1 MLDLKTVKN
10 ITIAEGSVK
19 KITNSS
25 GVVLWE
31 VKSSNAAKDVYLI
44 TDTANT
50 LSLDSTVEK
59 YNLTDKKFYAD
70 YKTTIS
76 KDYEATF
83 DVSGSTLFYSKAEIE
98 KVKDKLASNQ
108 ICYSITDQKS
118 FRVKNGSVVESD
130 IHLSP
135 FINNFIDY
143 GKYVDNYHKVS
154 FSKHATLTELT
165 KYENGV
171 LKSIDKFPK
180 TQNAYVLVYIDKNE
194 IDKDYIEEDG
204 SAYHYE
210 LFSLGKNGLKT
221 TYHSESTHGYFYAN
235 VLDNNFNNSSCT
247 IFGYYDSNKVL
258 KNCFVNPKQLPTN
271 GFHVYAFT
279 DYSSKIYPNSY
290 PLPNFY
296 VESSNDFDY
305 FVLEKT
311 SVDEPSTTYQ
321 TTGGTQYNCVLPF
334 NQGIC
339 EYSNIYY
346 IMKNCTEYYLY
357 TESVEEYKGSLQT
370 SRSEASNKK
379 GTIDPTKTYYAI
391 EGYFDENGKYVK
403 LSNGIEY
410 HPYSGNVFT
419 SAISCA
425 DETEMNSLKYLY
437 DGLLVHLSGTSKS
450 YNCVYNSTTSQ
461 YEWHEIISI
470 YSVNLTVKGNWI
482 TNTTNPDSSK
492 YDAYMSNGSYYVS
505 NGMDCMSITINGYS
519 KFTVY
524 IRSYAESNFDYVT
537 ISKLDT
543 PYTGSSSHGS
553 SQYSESYV
561 YAHTKGKSNGGTDL
575 GSYTKVEYD
584 NIDGGEHTIYVY
596 YTKDSSG
603 NNYDDRGYILIPKD
617 Q

>member
-1 MLDLKTVKN
+1 MIDLKTVKE
-10 ITIAEGSVK
+10 IRISEGSVT

-31 VKSSNAAKDVYLI
+31 AKSSNAAKDVYLI

-50 LSLDSTVEK
+50 FSLDSTVEK
-59 YNLTDKKFYAD
+59 YNLTDKKFYVD

-83 DVSGSTLFYSKAEIE
+83 DASGSTLFYSKAEIE

-135 FINNFIDY
+135 FINNYISY
-143 GKYVDNYHKVS
+143 GKYVDEYTKVS
-154 FSKHATLTELT
+154 FTKHATLTELT

-171 LKSIDKFPK
+171 LKSIDTFPK

-194 IDKDYIEEDG
+194 IDKDYIEEWG
-204 SAYHYE
+204 GYE
-210 LFSLGKNGLKT
+210 LFSLGKNGFKK
-221 TYHSESTHGYFYAN
+221 TYHSEKTDGYFWAN

-247 IFGYYDSNKVL
+247 IFKYCYNNML
-258 KNCFVNPKQLPTN
+258 QRCFENPKQLPTN

-279 DYSSKIYPNSY
+279 DYSFEKYNSSF

-296 VESSNDFDY
+296 VEPSNDFDY
-305 FVLEKT
+305 FVLEKP
-311 SVDEPSTTYQ
+311 SAHYPSTTYQ
-321 TTGGTQYNCVLPF
+321 TTAGTQYNCVLPF

-339 EYSNIYY
+339 KYSNDYY

-357 TESVEEYKGSLQT
+357 TISVEEYKGSLNT
-370 SRSEASNKK
+370 SSSKLSNKK

-391 EGYFDENGKYVK
+391 GGYFNENGKYVK

-410 HPYSGNVFT
+410 HPYSGNVNT
-419 SAISCA
+419 SAITCA

-437 DGLLVHLSGTSKS
+437 DGLVVHLSGTAKS

-461 YEWHEIISI
+461 YEFNEFDEIKND

-482 TNTTNPDSSK
+482 TSTTNPDSSA
-492 YDAYMSNGSYYVS
+492 YDAYMSNGSHNVN
-505 NGMDCMSITINGYS
+505 NGMDCMSITINGYT

-524 IRSYAESNFDYVT
+524 IRSYGESNYDYTT

-543 PYTGSSSHGS
+543 PYKGSSSQGS
-553 SQYSESYV
+553 SQYSLSYV
-561 YAHTKGKSNGGTDL
+561 YAHTRGKSNGGTDI

-596 YTKDSSG
+596 YTKDGSG
-603 NNYDDRGYILIPKD
+603 NNYDDRGYILIPKE

>member
-1 MLDLKTVKN
+1 MIDLKTIKE
-10 ITIAEGSVK
+10 IRISEGSVK

-31 VKSSNAAKDVYLI
+31 AKSSNVAKDVYLI

-70 YKTTIS
+70 YKTTIA

-83 DVSGSTLFYSKAEIE
+83 DASGSTLFYSKAEIE

-135 FINNFIDY
+135 FINYYIEY
-143 GKYVDNYHKVS
+143 GKYVDTYSKVS
-154 FSKHATLTELT
+154 FTKNATLTELT

-171 LKSIDKFPK
+171 LKSIDKFPITK
-180 TQNAYVLVYIDKNE
+180 NVFVLVYIDKNE
-194 IDKDYIEEDG
+194 IDKDYIEELGDK
-204 SAYHYE
+204 E
-210 LFSLGKNGLKT
+210 LFSLGKNGLKINKYNSEN
-221 TYHSESTHGYFYAN
+221 TYGYFYAN

-247 IFGYYDSNKVL
+247 IFKYYDYNSSSTR
-258 KNCFVNPKQLPTN
+258 CFENPKQLPTN

-279 DYSSKIYPNSY
+279 DLSFGKYNSLY
-290 PLPNFY
+290 LPNFY
-296 VESSNDFDY
+296 VEPSNDFDY
-305 FVLEKT
+305 FVLEKP
-311 SVDEPSTTYQ
+311 SVHYPSTTYQ
-321 TTGGTQYNCVLPF
+321 TTASTQYNCVLPF

-339 EYSNIYY
+339 KYSNDYY

-357 TESVEEYKGSLQT
+357 TISVEEYKGSLND
-370 SRSEASNKK
+370 SHSKPSNRK

-391 EGYFDENGKYVK
+391 DGYFTDNGKYVK

-410 HPYSGNVFT
+410 HPYSGNVNT
-419 SAISCA
+419 SAITCA

-437 DGLLVHLSGTSKS
+437 DGLVVHLNGTAKS
-450 YNCVYNSTTSQ
+450 YICVYNSTTSQ
-461 YEWHEIISI
+461 YEFNEFDEIKND

-482 TNTTNPDSSK
+482 TSTTNPDSSA
-492 YDAYMSNGSYYVS
+492 YDAYMSNGSHNVDK
-505 NGMDCMSITINGYS
+505 GMDCMSITINGYT

-524 IRSYAESNFDYVT
+524 IRSYGESNYDYTT

-543 PYTGSSSHGS
+543 PYTGSSSQGS
-553 SQYSESYV
+553 SQYSQSYV
-561 YAHTKGKSNGGTDL
+561 YAHTKGKSNGGTDVN
-575 GSYTKVEYD
+575 SYTKVEYD

-596 YTKDSSG
+596 YTKDGSG
-603 NNYDDRGYILIPKD
+603 NNYDDRGYILIPKE

>member
-1 MLDLKTVKN
+1 MIDLKTVKE
-10 ITIAEGSVK
+10 IKIAEGSVK

-31 VKSSNAAKDVYLI
+31 AKSSNAAKDVYLI

-50 LSLDSTVEK
+50 FSLDSTVEK
-59 YNLTDKKFYAD
+59 YNLTDKKFYVD

-83 DVSGSTLFYSKAEIE
+83 DTSGSTLFYSKAEIE

-108 ICYSITDQKS
+108 ICYSITDQKP

-135 FINNFIDY
+135 FINNYISY
-143 GKYVDNYHKVS
+143 GKYVDTYTKVS
-154 FSKHATLTELT
+154 FTKNATLTELT

-171 LKSIDKFPK
+171 LKSIDKFPITK
-180 TQNAYVLVYIDKNE
+180 NAYVLVYIDKNE

-210 LFSLGKNGLKT
+210 LFSLGKNGFKKT
-221 TYHSESTHGYFYAN
+221 NHSEKTDGYFWAN

-247 IFGYYDSNKVL
+247 IFKYYYNNML
-258 KNCFVNPKQLPTN
+258 QRCFANPKQLPTN

-279 DYSSKIYPNSY
+279 DYSFQNYNSSN

-296 VESSNDFDY
+296 VEPSNDFDY
-305 FVLEKT
+305 FVLEKP
-311 SVDEPSTTYQ
+311 SAHYPSTTYQ

-339 EYSNIYY
+339 KYNNHYY

-357 TESVEEYKGSLQT
+357 TYSVEEYKGSLKD
-370 SRSEASNKK
+370 SGSKPSNKK

-391 EGYFDENGKYVK
+391 NGYFNENGKYVK

-410 HPYSGNVFT
+410 HPYSGNVNT
-419 SAISCA
+419 SAITCA

-437 DGLLVHLSGTSKS
+437 DGLVVDLSGTAKS
-450 YNCVYNSTTSQ
+450 YICVYNSTTSQ
-461 YEWHEIISI
+461 YEFNEFDEIKND

-482 TNTTNPDSSK
+482 TSTTNPDSSA
-492 YDAYMSNGSYYVS
+492 YDAYMSNGSHNVN
-505 NGMDCMSITINGYS
+505 NGMDCMSITING
-519 KFTVY
+519 
-524 IRSYAESNFDYVT
+524 
-537 ISKLDT
+537 
-543 PYTGSSSHGS
+543 
-553 SQYSESYV
+553 
-561 YAHTKGKSNGGTDL
+561 
-575 GSYTKVEYD
+575 
-584 NIDGGEHTIYVY
+584 
-596 YTKDSSG
+596 
-603 NNYDDRGYILIPKD
+603 
-617 Q
+617 

>member
-1 MLDLKTVKN
+1 MIDLKTVKE
-10 ITIAEGSVK
+10 IRIAEGSVT
-19 KITNSS
+19 KITDSS

-31 VKSSNAAKDVYLI
+31 VKSSNVAKDVYLI

-83 DVSGSTLFYSKAEIE
+83 DASGSTVFYSKAEIE

-135 FINNFIDY
+135 FINYYIEY
-143 GKYVDNYHKVS
+143 GKYIDAYSKVS
-154 FSKHATLTELT
+154 FTKHATLTELT

-171 LKSIDKFPK
+171 LKSIDKFPTTNK
-180 TQNAYVLVYIDKNE
+180 AYVLVYIDKNE

-204 SAYHYE
+204 SGYHYE
-210 LFSLGKNGLKT
+210 LFSLGKNGLNK
-221 TYHSESTHGYFYAN
+221 TYHAEKTDGYFWAN

-247 IFGYYDSNKVL
+247 IFKLN
-258 KNCFVNPKQLPTN
+258 NCFKNPKQLPTN

-279 DYSSKIYPNSY
+279 DYSFERYGNNY

-296 VESSNDFDY
+296 VEPSNDFDY
-305 FVLEKT
+305 FVLEK
-311 SVDEPSTTYQ
+311 SHSEHYLSTTYQ

-339 EYSNIYY
+339 EYSNDYY

-357 TESVEEYKGSLQT
+357 AKSVEEYKGSLNT
-370 SRSEASNKK
+370 SSSKPSNRK

-391 EGYFDENGKYVK
+391 DGYFNENGKYVK

-410 HPYSGNVFT
+410 HPYSGNVNT
-419 SAISCA
+419 SVITCA

-437 DGLLVHLSGTSKS
+437 DGLIVHLSGTAKS

-461 YEWHEIISI
+461 YEFDEIKNG

-482 TNTTNPDSSK
+482 TSTTNPDSSA
-492 YDAYMSNGSYYVS
+492 YDAYMSNGSHNVN
-505 NGMDCMSITINGYS
+505 NGMDCMSITINGYT

-524 IRSYAESNFDYVT
+524 IRSYGESNYDYTT

-543 PYTGSSSHGS
+543 PYTGSSSQGS
-553 SQYSESYV
+553 SQYSQSYV
-561 YAHTKGKSNGGTDL
+561 YAHTRGKPNGGTDI

-584 NIDGGEHTIYVY
+584 NIDGGLHTIYVY

-603 NNYDDRGYILIPKD
+603 NNYDDRGYILIPKE

>member
-1 MLDLKTVKN
+1 MIDLKTIKE
-10 ITIAEGSVK
+10 IRISEGSVK
-19 KITNSS
+19 KITDSS

-50 LSLDSTVEK
+50 FSLDSTVEK

-83 DVSGSTLFYSKAEIE
+83 DASGSTVFYSKAEIE

-135 FINNFIDY
+135 FINKYIEY
-143 GKYVDNYHKVS
+143 GKYADTYTKVS
-154 FSKHATLTELT
+154 FTKNATLTELT

-171 LKSIDKFPK
+171 LKSIDKFPI
-180 TQNAYVLVYIDKNE
+180 TNGAFVLVYIDKNE

-204 SAYHYE
+204 SAYHHE
-210 LFSLGKNGLKT
+210 LFSLGKNGLEINKYNSET
-221 TYHSESTHGYFYAN
+221 TYGYFYAN

-247 IFGYYDSNKVL
+247 IFGYNR
-258 KNCFVNPKQLPTN
+258 CFNNAKQLPTN

-279 DYSSKIYPNSY
+279 DCRFGKYNSSR
-290 PLPNFY
+290 PLPTFY
-296 VESSNDFDY
+296 VEPSNDFDY
-305 FVLEKT
+305 FVLDKP
-311 SVDEPSTTYQ
+311 SIHYYPSTTYQ

-334 NQGIC
+334 NQGVC
-339 EYSNIYY
+339 KYSNDYH

-357 TESVEEYKGSLQT
+357 TTFVEEYKGSLNT
-370 SRSEASNKK
+370 SHSKNSNKK
-379 GTIDPTKTYYAI
+379 GTIDPTKTYYAYD
-391 EGYFDENGKYVK
+391 GYFNENDKYVK

-410 HPYSGNVFT
+410 HPYSGNVNT
-419 SAISCA
+419 SAITCA

-437 DGLLVHLSGTSKS
+437 DGLVVHLSGTAKP
-450 YNCVYNSTTSQ
+450 YICVYNSTTSQ
-461 YEWHEIISI
+461 YEFDEFKIKND
-470 YSVNLTVKGNWI
+470 YSVNLTVNGNWI
-482 TNTTNPDSSK
+482 TSTTNPDSSA
-492 YDAYMSNGSYYVS
+492 YDAYMSNGSHNV
-505 NGMDCMSITINGYS
+505 NKGMDCMSITINGYT

-524 IRSYAESNFDYVT
+524 IRSYGETNYDYTT

-543 PYTGSSSHGS
+543 PYTGSSSQGS
-553 SQYSESYV
+553 SQYSQSYV
-561 YAHTKGKSNGGTDL
+561 YAHTKGKPNGGTDI

-596 YTKDSSG
+596 YTKDGSG
-603 NNYDDRGYILIPKD
+603 NNNDDRGYILIPKE